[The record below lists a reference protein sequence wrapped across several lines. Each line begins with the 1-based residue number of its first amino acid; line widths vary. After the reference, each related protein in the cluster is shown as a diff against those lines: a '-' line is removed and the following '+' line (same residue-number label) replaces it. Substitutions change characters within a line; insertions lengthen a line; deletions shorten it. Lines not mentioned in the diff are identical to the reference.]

1 MSMLRGSSDRLSL
14 SMKTL
19 GIVGGIAPES
29 TIDYYRRIITLYRER
44 TRDGSYPP
52 IVITSID
59 MKKMLD
65 LIGARKLPEVTEYL
79 LIEILRLA
87 KAGADVGMLASNTP
101 HLVFDDLRQRSPIP
115 LVSIVEATCDAARS
129 LGIGRVGL
137 FGTRFT
143 MQARFYPEVFAK
155 HGIAVIVPNVVEQDY
170 IHDRYMSELVQGIYR
185 AETRGR
191 LLKIVDR
198 LKERENIEGLILGG
212 TELPLLFR
220 DSAETEIP
228 LLNTTEL
235 HAQRAIDAVFA

>member
-1 MSMLRGSSDRLSL
+1 
-14 SMKTL
+14 MKTL

-29 TIDYYRRIITLYRER
+29 TIDYYRRIIALYRER

-59 MKKMLD
+59 MKRMLD
-65 LIGARKLPEVTEYL
+65 LIGAGKLPEVTEYL
-79 LIEILRLA
+79 LIKILRLA

-101 HLVFDDLRQRSPIP
+101 HIVFDDLRQRSPIP
-115 LVSIVEATCDAARS
+115 LLSIVEATCDAARS

-143 MQARFYPEVFAK
+143 MQARFYPAVFAK
-155 HGIAVIVPNVVEQDY
+155 HGIAVIVPNVIEQDD

-185 AETRGR
+185 AETRRR
-191 LLKIVDR
+191 LLEIVDR

-212 TELPLLFR
+212 TELPLLFS
-220 DSAETEIP
+220 DGAETEIP

-235 HAQRAIDAVFA
+235 HAQRAIDAVFV